1 MTGTRDPQQDGSI
14 HAMLGD
20 SGLESAAE
28 LRSALEQLR
37 AVVPD
42 AAPAPRADLAALLAA
57 GQPERP
63 VVPPPRTSAT
73 TAALPTVASAT
84 GCRR

>member
-14 HAMLGD
+14 HAMLCD

-37 AVVPD
+37 TVVPD
-42 AAPAPRADLAALLAA
+42 ESPAPRPELAALLA
-57 GQPERP
+57 G
-63 VVPPPRTSAT
+63 
-73 TAALPTVASAT
+73 
-84 GCRR
+84 G